1 MASRRAREQ
10 EIEALQRKA
19 YLLRLKAKITYKGPD
34 PQLQAEKLYWLARTC
49 GYYVHHPHLQIIEHQ
64 NLTAFGDRDADM
76 TLGARGFGKS
86 TAGTIVRAIAY
97 HLDNP
102 NWRILLVSDTQT
114 AAERLLREIRTI
126 LQTNRDLIDMFGRF
140 FGADRYS
147 DLGRYRDS
155 YATTLLRTD
164 PTISE
169 ATFTCLGVGGQAASM
184 HFEVIIL
191 DDLVTIRNSRT
202 KKQRDN
208 LTEWHGSTMLGCA
221 LETTKTHYVGT
232 RYYPNDQYQV
242 LDQGRIDEDAGVLFG
257 ATLKIPALVVGA
269 DGQETSNYPER
280 FTTAHLQK
288 RRRKMGRY
296 HFNAQMQQD
305 TSSADGMVF
314 RYPEFKWYGTD
325 DADRAAVPKGLGI
338 YQYTD
343 LPAKRTSA
351 GDFMATVTIGVTPGR
366 EIAERQIYVLDLVHE
381 RCGMGKMRT
390 NIADAVRKW
399 NPVQHGVEAVAMQA
413 GFAQEMQERIDRRIQ
428 PVEVETDKFFRAQRV
443 APCFEF
449 GQVYF
454 PMPDTARGKAMAV
467 LIEELCTFPDGD
479 NDDCVDAV
487 VGAITLAL
495 FSGRAASWGE
505 DEDGD
510 QPADDEGGGAVKL
523 RGRY

>member
-1 MASRRAREQ
+1 MASRRSREE

-19 YLLRLKAKITYKGPD
+19 YLLRLKAKISYKGPD
-34 PQLQAEKLYWLARTC
+34 PEQQAEKLYWLARTI
-49 GYYVHHPHLQIIEHQ
+49 GYYVHRPHLQIIEHQ

-102 NWRILLVSDTQT
+102 DWRILLVSDTQT

-126 LQTNRDLIDMFGRF
+126 LQTNRDLIDMYGRF

-242 LDQGRIDEDAGVLFG
+242 LDQGRLDEDGGVLQG
-257 ATLKIPALVVGA
+257 SVLKIPALVVGP

-280 FTTAHLQK
+280 FTTEHLQK

-314 RYPEFKWYGTD
+314 RYPEFRWYGTD

-351 GDFMATVTIGVTPGR
+351 GDFMATVTIGVTAGR

-381 RCGMGKMRT
+381 RCGMAKMRA
-390 NIADAVRKW
+390 NIVQAVQKW

-413 GFAQEMQERIDRRIQ
+413 GFAQEMQERIDRRIH

-443 APCFEF
+443 APCFEC

-495 FSGRAASWGE
+495 FSGRAASWGD

>member
-1 MASRRAREQ
+1 MHR
-10 EIEALQRKA
+10 
-19 YLLRLKAKITYKGPD
+19 
-34 PQLQAEKLYWLARTC
+34 
-49 GYYVHHPHLQIIEHQ
+49 PHLQIIEHQ
-64 NLTAFGDRDADM
+64 NQTAFGERDADM
-76 TLGARGFGKS
+76 VLGARGFGKS
-86 TAGTIVRAIAY
+86 TVGTIVRAIKY
-97 HLDNP
+97 HLDDP
-102 NWRILLVSDTQT
+102 NARILLISDTQT
-114 AAERLLREIRTI
+114 AAERMLREIRTI
-126 LQTNRDLIDMFGRF
+126 LQTNRDLIEMFGRF

-155 YATTLLRTD
+155 YAFSLRRTD

-242 LDQGRIDEDAGVLFG
+242 LDQGRIDEDGGVLQG
-257 ATLKIPALVVGA
+257 SVLKIPALIVGP

-280 FTTAHLQK
+280 FTTEHLQK

-305 TSSADGMVF
+305 TSSADGLVF

-325 DADRAAVPKGLGI
+325 DADRASVPKGLAI

-351 GDFMATVTIGVTPGR
+351 GDFMATVTIGVTEGR
-366 EIAERQIYVLDLVHE
+366 EIALRQVYVLDLIHE
-381 RCGMGKMRT
+381 RCGMGKMRA
-390 NIADAVRKW
+390 NIQAAVAKW
-399 NPVQHGVEAVAMQA
+399 NPVRHGVEAVAMQA
-413 GFAQEMQERIDRRIQ
+413 GFAQELQERIDRRII
-428 PVEVETDKFFRAQRV
+428 PCNIETDKFFRAQRV
-443 APCFEF
+443 APCFEG
-449 GQVYF
+449 GQVFF
-454 PMPDTARGKAMAV
+454 PMPDTARGRAMAV

-495 FSGRAASWGE
+495 FSGRAASWGD

-510 QPADDEGGGAVKL
+510 QPADDEGDSAVRL